1 MVYDLIGNET
11 EAKENFSNQ
20 IELLTR
26 DMTDNQKEILF
37 EIIKLIKAQL
47 VLIKYNTIIR
57 SEKYFIIS

>member
-1 MVYDLIGNET
+1 MVYDLIGTET

-37 EIIKLIKAQL
+37 EIIKLIK
-47 VLIKYNTIIR
+47 VHC
-57 SEKYFIIS
+57 F